1 MISNQYFFETLDKI
15 CLIQND
21 KYYLI
26 NNAAFKKMRL
36 LELYDPFIEDLKNH
50 YKKSKLHYLTRQP
63 KYNYFTTIIRH
74 ICKANKVMYSSKI
87 KYDKSN
93 YEIIYYIYKTH

>member
-1 MISNQYFFETLDKI
+1 MISNEFFFDILEKI
-15 CLIQND
+15 CLIQTE

-36 LELYDPFIEDLKNH
+36 LELYEPFIEALKPH
-50 YKKSKLHYLTRQP
+50 YKKSKQHYLERAP
-63 KYNYFTTIIRH
+63 KYNFFTTIIRH
-74 ICKANKVMYSSKI
+74 VCKANKVMYSSKI
-87 KYDKSN
+87 TYDKSN